1 MVITMKKSPVVIKGN
16 KSGIRIILD
25 AELPFDDLLKEV
37 KKKFSDS
44 ADFLGDAKV
53 AVSLEGRE
61 FTNEEEAVLLQCI
74 SDHSRLHVV
83 CIIDQD
89 KQQEEYFTKSLNDK
103 LMQLN
108 TNTGQFFKGN
118 LRSGQVMEF
127 ETSIIILG
135 DVNAGAQVVSTGNV
149 IILGAL
155 NGTVYAGAS
164 GKEDCF
170 VVALKM
176 NPVQIRIGDVIA
188 RSADEK
194 KEPLKEP
201 QIAYLEDDVIYVDTI
216 SRQTLSD
223 IKCFN

>member
-1 MVITMKKSPVVIKGN
+1 MKKTPVVIKGN

-25 AELPFDDLLKEV
+25 AELPFEELLQEV
-37 KKKFSDS
+37 EKKFSDS
-44 ADFLGDAKV
+44 ADFLGDARV

-61 FTNEEEAVLLQCI
+61 LSGEEEAILLQCI
-74 SDHSRLHVV
+74 ADHSRLNVV
-83 CIIDQD
+83 CLIDND
-89 KQQEEYFTKSLNDK
+89 KMREEYFTQSLNDR
-103 LMQLN
+103 LMQMN
-108 TNTGQFFKGN
+108 ANTGQFFKGN

-127 ETSIIILG
+127 ETSIIVLG

-164 GKEDCF
+164 GKENCF

-188 RSADEK
+188 RCADEK
-194 KEPLKEP
+194 KDPPKEP
-201 QIAYLEDDVIYVDTI
+201 QIAYLEGDVIYVDTI

-223 IKCFN
+223 IKC

>member
-1 MVITMKKSPVVIKGN
+1 MKKAPVIIKGN

-25 AELPFDDLLKEV
+25 ADLSFGQLLEEV

-44 ADFLGDAKV
+44 AEFLGDAKV

-61 FTNEEEAVLLQCI
+61 LTEEEEAVLLQCI
-74 SDHSRLHVV
+74 ADHSRLDVV
-83 CIIDQD
+83 CLIDND
-89 KQQEEYFTKSLNDK
+89 KKREEYFTRSLNER
-103 LMQLN
+103 LMQMN
-108 TNTGQFFKGN
+108 SNTGQFFKGN

-127 ETSIIILG
+127 ETSIVILG
-135 DVNAGAQVVSTGNV
+135 DVNAGAQVISTGNV

-164 GKEDCF
+164 GRQNSF

-188 RSADEK
+188 RSSDEK
-194 KEPLKEP
+194 REPPKEP
-201 QIAYLEDDVIYVDTI
+201 QIAYLEENTIYVDTI
-216 SRQTLSD
+216 SRKTLSD
-223 IKCFN
+223 IQCE

>member
-1 MVITMKKSPVVIKGN
+1 MKKVPVIIKGN

-25 AELPFDDLLKEV
+25 SELSFEKLLEEV

-44 ADFLGDAKV
+44 AEFLGDAKV

-61 FTNEEEAVLLQCI
+61 LTEEEEAVLLQCI
-74 SDHSRLHVV
+74 AENSRLDVV
-83 CIIDQD
+83 CLIDND
-89 KQQEEYFTKSLNDK
+89 KKREEYFTQSLNER
-103 LMQLN
+103 LMQMN
-108 TNTGQFFKGN
+108 SNTGQFFKGN
-118 LRSGQVMEF
+118 LRSGQMMEF
-127 ETSIIILG
+127 ETSIVILG
-135 DVNAGAQVVSTGNV
+135 DVNAGAKVISTGNV

-164 GKEDCF
+164 GRSNSF

-194 KEPLKEP
+194 RELPKEP
-201 QIAYLEDDVIYVDTI
+201 QIAYLEDNTIYVDTI

-223 IKCFN
+223 IQCE

>member
-1 MVITMKKSPVVIKGN
+1 MKKVPVIIKGN

-25 AELPFDDLLKEV
+25 SDLSFEELLEEV

-44 ADFLGDAKV
+44 AEFLGDAKV

-61 FTNEEEAVLLQCI
+61 LTEEEEAVLLQCI
-74 SDHSRLHVV
+74 AENSRLDVV
-83 CIIDQD
+83 CLIDND
-89 KQQEEYFTKSLNDK
+89 KKREEYFTQSLNER
-103 LMQLN
+103 LMQMN
-108 TNTGQFFKGN
+108 SNTGQFFKGN

-127 ETSIIILG
+127 ETSIVILG
-135 DVNAGAQVVSTGNV
+135 DVNAGAQVISTGNV

-164 GKEDCF
+164 GRANSF

-188 RSADEK
+188 RSSDEK
-194 KEPLKEP
+194 RELPKEP
-201 QIAYLEDDVIYVDTI
+201 QIAYLEDNTIYVDTI

-223 IKCFN
+223 IQCE

>member
-1 MVITMKKSPVVIKGN
+1 MKKSPVVIKGN

-61 FTNEEEAVLLQCI
+61 FTEEEEAILLQCI
-74 SDHSRLHVV
+74 SDNSRLHVV
-83 CIIDQD
+83 CIIDPD
-89 KQQEEYFTKSLNDK
+89 KKQEEFFTRSLNDK

-108 TNTGQFFKGN
+108 ANTGQFFKGN
-118 LRSGQVMEF
+118 LRSGHVMEF
-127 ETSIIILG
+127 ETSVIILG

-164 GKEDCF
+164 GKEDSF

-188 RSADEK
+188 RSSDEK

>member
-1 MVITMKKSPVVIKGN
+1 MKKAPVVIKGN
-16 KSGIRIILD
+16 KAGIRIILD
-25 AELPFDDLLKEV
+25 SELSFEELLQEV
-37 KKKFSDS
+37 EIKFSES
-44 ADFLGDAKV
+44 AEFLGDATV

-61 FTNEEEAVLLQCI
+61 LTEEEEAILLQCI
-74 SDHSRLHVV
+74 SDHSRLNIV
-83 CIIDQD
+83 CIIDND
-89 KQQEEYFTKSLNDK
+89 KKREEYFSQSLNER
-103 LMQLN
+103 LMQMN

-127 ETSIIILG
+127 ETSIVILG

-164 GKEDCF
+164 GKDNCF

-188 RSADEK
+188 RCADDRK
-194 KEPLKEP
+194 DPPKEP
-201 QIAYLEDDVIYVDTI
+201 QIAYLENDAIYVDTI

-223 IKCFN
+223 IRC

>member
-1 MVITMKKSPVVIKGN
+1 MKKAPVIIKGN

-25 AELPFDDLLKEV
+25 ADLSFEDLLPEV
-37 KKKFSDS
+37 AKKFSDS
-44 ADFLGDAKV
+44 ADFLGDANV
-53 AVSLEGRE
+53 AVSLEGRKLTE
-61 FTNEEEAVLLQCI
+61 EEEAILLQCI
-74 SDHSRLHVV
+74 SDHSRLNVV
-83 CIIDQD
+83 CLVDTD
-89 KQQEEYFTKSLNDK
+89 KKQEEYFTQTLNER
-103 LMQLN
+103 LMQLS

-127 ETSIIILG
+127 ETSIVILG

-164 GKEDCF
+164 GRDNCF

-188 RSADEK
+188 RSSDEK
-194 KEPLKEP
+194 TAPPREP
-201 QIAYLEDDVIYVDTI
+201 QIAYLDGDVIYVDAI

-223 IKCFN
+223 IKCFD